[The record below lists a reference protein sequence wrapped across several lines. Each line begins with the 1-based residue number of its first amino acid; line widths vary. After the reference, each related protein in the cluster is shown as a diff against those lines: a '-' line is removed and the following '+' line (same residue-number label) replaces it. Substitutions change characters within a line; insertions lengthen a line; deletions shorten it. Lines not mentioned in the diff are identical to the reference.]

1 MLMKGSVLSCEEISK
16 IHDDSIRILEEV
28 GVKFPSEEALSML
41 KDAGAKIDSEKSVAF
56 ISREMVESALKT
68 TPKQFTLGARN
79 PAFDLHLPASA
90 TTLNMDGCGVN
101 TIDFASGKK
110 RISVLQDLANAAKV
124 FDAIPSASV
133 LWSSVHPQD
142 VPAGGAGVI
151 SSAVSMLNSG
161 KHLQDEIQSV
171 KELPY
176 IIELCKAF
184 LGSEQAVIERKIY
197 SATYCTVA
205 PLGHDKEM
213 LEGTMALTKYRA
225 PVLIYPM
232 PACGSTGPAS
242 LYSNI
247 ALANAESLSSLVIF
261 QLASPGTPLIYGAA
275 LGRINIRTGAFME
288 GAAETGLMLAAMT
301 QMGKHYGLPTI
312 IAGCLTDAHEPGIQ
326 AAAEK
331 IITMYPLILNGVDV
345 VQGIGLLESSMTLSL
360 EQMLID
366 EEIFN
371 LCMRLKAGINVSD
384 ETDYFEDIKAVAHG
398 GHYLKQKT
406 TRAAFRSGEF
416 YNSKLLISDSY
427 DTWLNSGAKSIFDN
441 ARAKVEE
448 ILAADSISPVDG
460 NTEKVIREIMEEAG
474 AKL

>member
-1 MLMKGSVLSCEEISK
+1 MLMKSPVLSEEEIK
-16 IHDDSIRILEEV
+16 RIHKDSIRILEEV
-28 GVKFPSEEALSML
+28 GVRFPSEEALSIL
-41 KDAGAKIDSEKSVAF
+41 EKAGAKIDYDTSVAF
-56 ISREMVESALKT
+56 ISEEMVNSALNSA
-68 TPKQFTLGARN
+68 PKQFTLGARN
-79 PAFDLHLPASA
+79 PIFDFHLPASA

-101 TIDFASGKK
+101 TIDFKTGKK
-110 RISVLQDLANAAKV
+110 RLSLLQDLADVARI
-124 FDAIPSASV
+124 FDTIPSGTV
-133 LWSSVHPQD
+133 LWSSVKPQD
-142 VPAGGAGVI
+142 VPSGGAGVI
-151 SSAVSMLNSG
+151 SSAVSMLNCG
-161 KHLQDEIQSV
+161 KHLQDEIQNI

-184 LGSEQAVIERKIY
+184 LGSEQEVIDRKIY

-213 LEGTMALTKYRA
+213 LEGTIGLTKYKA

-261 QLASPGTPLIYGAA
+261 QLATPGTPLIYGAA

-288 GAAETGLMLAAMT
+288 GAAETGLMLAGMT

-312 IAGCLTDAHEPGIQ
+312 VAGCLTDAHEPGIQ
-326 AAAEK
+326 TAMEK
-331 IITMYPLILNGVDV
+331 IISMYPLILNEVDV

-371 LCMRLKAGINVSD
+371 LCMRLKAGIKVSD

-406 TRAAFRSGEF
+406 TRTAFRSDEF
-416 YNSKLLISDSY
+416 YTSRLLISDSY
-427 DTWLNSGAKSIFDN
+427 DTWLNSGAKTILDKAREKVGSI
-441 ARAKVEE
+441 
-448 ILAADSISPVDG
+448 LSADPLSPVDG
-460 NTEKVIREIMEEAG
+460 NTEKVIKEIMEEAG